1 MDVPYFLAER
11 TSFVR
16 YFFEEAVKPFEDTIR
31 RIKAGE
37 SPYEPPPWDDSM
49 PAEPAFQAEYDNARL
64 GLNVV
69 GQTCLSMLSE
79 SLKAFFLA
87 HERQLGVSFEE
98 QLGEETFKKIFSNG
112 FIRGYRI
119 CFERFFR
126 VDWAK
131 CPADLGVLE
140 QIVLAR
146 NDSQHTGPITRIR
159 ATHSTRSMKRFP
171 DLLFVD
177 ASERARLASG
187 GSGWLIEPTVF
198 ASKEQLQRAIDEVA
212 KLAAW
217 FESDDCVADEVPGDA

>member
-1 MDVPYFLAER
+1 MDVLYFLGER
-11 TSFVR
+11 TDFVR
-16 YFFEEAVKPFEDTIR
+16 YFFGEAVKPFEETIR
-31 RIKAGE
+31 RIKAE
-37 SPYEPPPWDDSM
+37 EAPYEPPPWDDSM
-49 PAEPAFQAEYDNARL
+49 PAEPPFQDEYNNAQR

-87 HERQLGVSFEE
+87 HEHQLGVSFEA
-98 QLGEETFKKIFSNG
+98 QLGEEAFKKIFSKG

-126 VDWAK
+126 VDWTN
-131 CPADLGVLE
+131 CPADLEVLE

-146 NDSQHTGPITRIR
+146 NDSQHTGPITQTR
-159 ATHSTRSMKRFP
+159 ATHSPKSVKRFP
-171 DLLFVD
+171 DLLFVNEC
-177 ASERARLASG
+177 ERTRLASG
-187 GSGWLIEPTVF
+187 ENDWLIEPTVF

-217 FESDDCVADEVPGDA
+217 FESDDCVADGVAGTN